1 MKTQV
6 YVLYGGKSVEHEI
19 SKRTAVAI
27 INALDKEK
35 YDVYSI
41 YISSEGIWGTTG
53 MVKEELKELQEGK
66 SDSAMTPTLSL
77 AKVLQECFSQREEC
91 VVIPAL
97 HGTHGEDGTIQGL
110 LELMDVP
117 YVGNGI
123 LSSAIGIDKAM
134 TKEIFSKVGIPQ
146 AEYVFFTLHEWQR
159 HTNRVYDQ
167 IERKIGYP
175 CFVKPAKL
183 GSSVGIH
190 RCQNQDELKEAVKD
204 SFTFDQK
211 IVVDKE
217 VIGREMQIA
226 VIGNEDPKCSVAGE
240 YILEKSFMDYNAKYV
255 DGKLIPIIPANI
267 PDSLHQ
273 KMQEISQQ
281 AFQVLNGS
289 GLMRVDFFVTEENEL
304 YVNEVNT
311 FPGFTGHSMFP
322 ALWEAT
328 NGITYSEIIEKFID
342 LAIERHQN
350 SRQIQYTRG

>member
-1 MKTQV
+1 MNTQV

-19 SKRTAVAI
+19 SKRTALAI

-41 YISSEGIWGTTG
+41 YINNEGIWCNTG
-53 MVKEELKELQEGK
+53 KVTEELKELREGEV
-66 SDSAMTPTLSL
+66 DVDMTPTLSL
-77 AKVLQECFSQREEC
+77 ATVLQECFSPGREH

-97 HGTHGEDGTIQGL
+97 HGTYGEDGTIQGL
-110 LELMDVP
+110 LELIDVP
-117 YVGNGI
+117 YIGNGI
-123 LSSAIGIDKAM
+123 MPSAIGIDKAM

-146 AEYVFFTLHEWQR
+146 AEYVFFTIQEWKRRANQIFE
-159 HTNRVYDQ
+159 Q
-167 IERKIGYP
+167 IEDGIGYP

-183 GSSVGIH
+183 GSSVGVH
-190 RCQNQDELKEAVKD
+190 RCQNRDELIEALKD
-204 SFTFDQK
+204 AFTFDQK
-211 IVVDKE
+211 VVVDKE

-226 VIGNEDPKCSVAGE
+226 VIGNENPECSVAGE

-255 DGKLIPIIPANI
+255 DGKLIPVIPANI
-267 PDSLHQ
+267 PDSLHT

-289 GLMRVDFFVTEENEL
+289 GLMRVDFFVTEENDL

-328 NGITYSEIIEKFID
+328 KGMTYPEIIEKFID

-350 SRQIQYTRG
+350 SGQIQYTRG